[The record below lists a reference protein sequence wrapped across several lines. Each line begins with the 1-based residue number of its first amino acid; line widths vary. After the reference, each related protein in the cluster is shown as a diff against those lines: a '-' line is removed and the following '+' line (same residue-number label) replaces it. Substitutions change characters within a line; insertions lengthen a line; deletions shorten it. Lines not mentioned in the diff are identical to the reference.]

1 MTAIPHVALLM
12 QRAPAARKE
21 TAARLRDLGFAVS
34 EFADEAHLYGRTI
47 LAAPDDHASFVI
59 LTEATEDVV
68 HDLEVLR
75 SGHWTTPLVLLG
87 CTAEPALARRLCAAC
102 LPSERP
108 TASELRRAIEVAV
121 TAAARH
127 APRAVGGAS

>member
-1 MTAIPHVALLM
+1 MTATPSVALLM
-12 QRAPAARKE
+12 HRVPGARRD

-47 LAAPDDHASFVI
+47 LTGPGEHEAVVI
-59 LTEATEDVV
+59 LTEPTEDVV

-75 SGHWTTPLVLLG
+75 SGHWKTPFVLLG
-87 CTAEPALARRLCAAC
+87 REAKPALARRLCAAC

-108 TASELRRAIEVAV
+108 TASELRRAIQRAV
-121 TAAARH
+121 TAAA
-127 APRAVGGAS
+127 G

>member
-1 MTAIPHVALLM
+1 MTATPSVALLM
-12 QRAPAARKE
+12 HRVPAARRD

-47 LAAPDDHASFVI
+47 LTAPRDHGAVVI
-59 LTEATEDVV
+59 LAEPTEEVV

-75 SGHWTTPLVLLG
+75 SGHWKTPFVLLG
-87 CTAEPALARRLCAAC
+87 RAAEPALARRLCAAC

-108 TASELRRAIEVAV
+108 TASELRRAIELAV
-121 TAAARH
+121 TAAAR
-127 APRAVGGAS
+127 